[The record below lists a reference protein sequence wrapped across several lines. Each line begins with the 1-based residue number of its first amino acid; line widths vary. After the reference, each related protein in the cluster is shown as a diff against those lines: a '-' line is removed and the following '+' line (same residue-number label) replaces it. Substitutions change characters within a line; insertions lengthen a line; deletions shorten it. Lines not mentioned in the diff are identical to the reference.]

1 MGTKELEKKSSGGGL
16 VAAWKQNPLV
26 STGLVLILMIVVQT
40 AIMIYNFGEGS
51 VGELMLSLLTNW
63 LNILRN
69 NAPVGII
76 ALGMTFVIIS
86 GGIDLSVGSTL
97 VAVGAMVMMVV
108 DGSATGLL
116 AGMGITGV
124 PAYIIAIAVGLV
136 FGALLGW
143 LNGVL
148 IAHGKLPP
156 FIATLGTMQI
166 FRSVT
171 QHLTQHANPSVPK
184 GFLQIANLKI
194 GSFYIMPILY
204 WLAIAA
210 VLYVVSKRTTF
221 GRHVFAVGSNIRT
234 ARLSGINV
242 NKVKRRIYMLTGML
256 VAIAAIIQVSR
267 IGSMDYASAG
277 SGYEMDAIAAVIV
290 GGTSMSGG
298 KGSIV
303 GTVLGMLIIGVMNN
317 FFVSHYVFR
326 WRTAMNEHYMAHWQ
340 HLRHIEGAAQRVQ
353 EDTMRFASTL
363 ENMGVS
369 FINAIM
375 TLIAFLPV
383 LVTLSEHVPDL
394 PIVGHLPYGLVI
406 AAIVWS
412 LMGTGLLAVVGIKLP
427 GLEFK
432 NQRVE
437 AAYRKEL
444 VYGEDDETRAT
455 PPTVRELFRAVRRN
469 YFRLYF
475 HYMYFNIARILYL
488 QVDNVFGLFL
498 LFPSIVAGTITL
510 GLMTQITN
518 VFGQVRGAFQYL
530 INSWTTLVELMSIYK
545 RLRSFEH
552 ELDGDKIQEV
562 THTLS

>member
-242 NKVKRRIYMLTGML
+242 NKVKRRIDMLTGML

-317 FFVSHYVFR
+317 LLTLFGVPPF
-326 WRTAMNEHYMAHWQ
+326 
-340 HLRHIEGAAQRVQ
+340 LREACK
-353 EDTMRFASTL
+353 
-363 ENMGVS
+363 GV
-369 FINAIM
+369 
-375 TLIAFLPV
+375 
-383 LVTLSEHVPDL
+383 
-394 PIVGHLPYGLVI
+394 IV
-406 AAIVWS
+406 
-412 LMGTGLLAVVGIKLP
+412 
-427 GLEFK
+427 
-432 NQRVE
+432 
-437 AAYRKEL
+437 
-444 VYGEDDETRAT
+444 
-455 PPTVRELFRAVRRN
+455 
-469 YFRLYF
+469 
-475 HYMYFNIARILYL
+475 
-488 QVDNVFGLFL
+488 
-498 LFPSIVAGTITL
+498 IVAVL
-510 GLMTQITN
+510 LQKKE
-518 VFGQVRGAFQYL
+518 A
-530 INSWTTLVELMSIYK
+530 
-545 RLRSFEH
+545 
-552 ELDGDKIQEV
+552 DA
-562 THTLS
+562 

>member
-51 VGELMLSLLTNW
+51 VGELLLSLLTNW

-210 VLYVVSKRTTF
+210 VLYVVSKRTTL

-317 FFVSHYVFR
+317 LLTLFGVPPF
-326 WRTAMNEHYMAHWQ
+326 
-340 HLRHIEGAAQRVQ
+340 LREACK
-353 EDTMRFASTL
+353 
-363 ENMGVS
+363 GV
-369 FINAIM
+369 
-375 TLIAFLPV
+375 
-383 LVTLSEHVPDL
+383 
-394 PIVGHLPYGLVI
+394 IV
-406 AAIVWS
+406 
-412 LMGTGLLAVVGIKLP
+412 
-427 GLEFK
+427 
-432 NQRVE
+432 
-437 AAYRKEL
+437 
-444 VYGEDDETRAT
+444 
-455 PPTVRELFRAVRRN
+455 
-469 YFRLYF
+469 
-475 HYMYFNIARILYL
+475 
-488 QVDNVFGLFL
+488 
-498 LFPSIVAGTITL
+498 IVAVL
-510 GLMTQITN
+510 LQKKE
-518 VFGQVRGAFQYL
+518 A
-530 INSWTTLVELMSIYK
+530 
-545 RLRSFEH
+545 
-552 ELDGDKIQEV
+552 DA
-562 THTLS
+562 

>member
-51 VGELMLSLLTNW
+51 VGELLLSLLTNW

-277 SGYEMDAIAAVIV
+277 SGYEMDAITAVIV

-317 FFVSHYVFR
+317 LLTLFGVPPF
-326 WRTAMNEHYMAHWQ
+326 
-340 HLRHIEGAAQRVQ
+340 LREACK
-353 EDTMRFASTL
+353 
-363 ENMGVS
+363 GV
-369 FINAIM
+369 
-375 TLIAFLPV
+375 
-383 LVTLSEHVPDL
+383 
-394 PIVGHLPYGLVI
+394 IV
-406 AAIVWS
+406 
-412 LMGTGLLAVVGIKLP
+412 
-427 GLEFK
+427 
-432 NQRVE
+432 
-437 AAYRKEL
+437 
-444 VYGEDDETRAT
+444 
-455 PPTVRELFRAVRRN
+455 
-469 YFRLYF
+469 
-475 HYMYFNIARILYL
+475 
-488 QVDNVFGLFL
+488 
-498 LFPSIVAGTITL
+498 IVAVL
-510 GLMTQITN
+510 LQKKE
-518 VFGQVRGAFQYL
+518 A
-530 INSWTTLVELMSIYK
+530 
-545 RLRSFEH
+545 
-552 ELDGDKIQEV
+552 DA
-562 THTLS
+562 

>member
-97 VAVGAMVMMVV
+97 VAVGAMVMIVV

-317 FFVSHYVFR
+317 LLTLFGVPPF
-326 WRTAMNEHYMAHWQ
+326 
-340 HLRHIEGAAQRVQ
+340 LREACK
-353 EDTMRFASTL
+353 
-363 ENMGVS
+363 GV
-369 FINAIM
+369 
-375 TLIAFLPV
+375 
-383 LVTLSEHVPDL
+383 
-394 PIVGHLPYGLVI
+394 IV
-406 AAIVWS
+406 
-412 LMGTGLLAVVGIKLP
+412 
-427 GLEFK
+427 
-432 NQRVE
+432 
-437 AAYRKEL
+437 
-444 VYGEDDETRAT
+444 
-455 PPTVRELFRAVRRN
+455 
-469 YFRLYF
+469 
-475 HYMYFNIARILYL
+475 
-488 QVDNVFGLFL
+488 
-498 LFPSIVAGTITL
+498 IVAVL
-510 GLMTQITN
+510 LQKKE
-518 VFGQVRGAFQYL
+518 A
-530 INSWTTLVELMSIYK
+530 
-545 RLRSFEH
+545 
-552 ELDGDKIQEV
+552 DA
-562 THTLS
+562 

>member
-51 VGELMLSLLTNW
+51 VGELLLSLLTNW

-317 FFVSHYVFR
+317 LLTLFGAPPF
-326 WRTAMNEHYMAHWQ
+326 
-340 HLRHIEGAAQRVQ
+340 LREACK
-353 EDTMRFASTL
+353 
-363 ENMGVS
+363 GV
-369 FINAIM
+369 
-375 TLIAFLPV
+375 
-383 LVTLSEHVPDL
+383 
-394 PIVGHLPYGLVI
+394 IV
-406 AAIVWS
+406 
-412 LMGTGLLAVVGIKLP
+412 
-427 GLEFK
+427 
-432 NQRVE
+432 
-437 AAYRKEL
+437 
-444 VYGEDDETRAT
+444 
-455 PPTVRELFRAVRRN
+455 
-469 YFRLYF
+469 
-475 HYMYFNIARILYL
+475 
-488 QVDNVFGLFL
+488 
-498 LFPSIVAGTITL
+498 IVAVL
-510 GLMTQITN
+510 LQKKE
-518 VFGQVRGAFQYL
+518 A
-530 INSWTTLVELMSIYK
+530 
-545 RLRSFEH
+545 
-552 ELDGDKIQEV
+552 DA
-562 THTLS
+562 

>member
-51 VGELMLSLLTNW
+51 VGELLLSLLTNW

-267 IGSMDYASAG
+267 IGSMDYASPG

-317 FFVSHYVFR
+317 LLTLFGVPPF
-326 WRTAMNEHYMAHWQ
+326 
-340 HLRHIEGAAQRVQ
+340 LREACK
-353 EDTMRFASTL
+353 
-363 ENMGVS
+363 GV
-369 FINAIM
+369 
-375 TLIAFLPV
+375 
-383 LVTLSEHVPDL
+383 
-394 PIVGHLPYGLVI
+394 IV
-406 AAIVWS
+406 
-412 LMGTGLLAVVGIKLP
+412 
-427 GLEFK
+427 
-432 NQRVE
+432 
-437 AAYRKEL
+437 
-444 VYGEDDETRAT
+444 
-455 PPTVRELFRAVRRN
+455 
-469 YFRLYF
+469 
-475 HYMYFNIARILYL
+475 
-488 QVDNVFGLFL
+488 
-498 LFPSIVAGTITL
+498 IVAVL
-510 GLMTQITN
+510 LQKKE
-518 VFGQVRGAFQYL
+518 A
-530 INSWTTLVELMSIYK
+530 
-545 RLRSFEH
+545 
-552 ELDGDKIQEV
+552 DA
-562 THTLS
+562 

>member
-1 MGTKELEKKSSGGGL
+1 MGTKELERKSSGGGL

-51 VGELMLSLLTNW
+51 VGELLLSLLTNW

-317 FFVSHYVFR
+317 LLTLFGVPPF
-326 WRTAMNEHYMAHWQ
+326 
-340 HLRHIEGAAQRVQ
+340 LREACK
-353 EDTMRFASTL
+353 
-363 ENMGVS
+363 GV
-369 FINAIM
+369 
-375 TLIAFLPV
+375 
-383 LVTLSEHVPDL
+383 
-394 PIVGHLPYGLVI
+394 IV
-406 AAIVWS
+406 
-412 LMGTGLLAVVGIKLP
+412 
-427 GLEFK
+427 
-432 NQRVE
+432 
-437 AAYRKEL
+437 
-444 VYGEDDETRAT
+444 
-455 PPTVRELFRAVRRN
+455 
-469 YFRLYF
+469 
-475 HYMYFNIARILYL
+475 
-488 QVDNVFGLFL
+488 
-498 LFPSIVAGTITL
+498 IVAVL
-510 GLMTQITN
+510 LQKKE
-518 VFGQVRGAFQYL
+518 A
-530 INSWTTLVELMSIYK
+530 
-545 RLRSFEH
+545 
-552 ELDGDKIQEV
+552 DA
-562 THTLS
+562 

>member
-51 VGELMLSLLTNW
+51 VGELLLSLLTNW

-267 IGSMDYASAG
+267 IGSMDYASVG

-317 FFVSHYVFR
+317 LLTLFGVPPF
-326 WRTAMNEHYMAHWQ
+326 
-340 HLRHIEGAAQRVQ
+340 LREACK
-353 EDTMRFASTL
+353 
-363 ENMGVS
+363 GV
-369 FINAIM
+369 
-375 TLIAFLPV
+375 
-383 LVTLSEHVPDL
+383 
-394 PIVGHLPYGLVI
+394 IV
-406 AAIVWS
+406 
-412 LMGTGLLAVVGIKLP
+412 
-427 GLEFK
+427 
-432 NQRVE
+432 
-437 AAYRKEL
+437 
-444 VYGEDDETRAT
+444 
-455 PPTVRELFRAVRRN
+455 
-469 YFRLYF
+469 
-475 HYMYFNIARILYL
+475 
-488 QVDNVFGLFL
+488 
-498 LFPSIVAGTITL
+498 IVAVL
-510 GLMTQITN
+510 LQKKE
-518 VFGQVRGAFQYL
+518 A
-530 INSWTTLVELMSIYK
+530 
-545 RLRSFEH
+545 
-552 ELDGDKIQEV
+552 DA
-562 THTLS
+562 

>member
-51 VGELMLSLLTNW
+51 VGELLLSLLTNW

-116 AGMGITGV
+116 AGMG
-124 PAYIIAIAVGLV
+124 IAIAVGLV

-317 FFVSHYVFR
+317 LLTLFGVPPF
-326 WRTAMNEHYMAHWQ
+326 
-340 HLRHIEGAAQRVQ
+340 LREACK
-353 EDTMRFASTL
+353 
-363 ENMGVS
+363 GV
-369 FINAIM
+369 
-375 TLIAFLPV
+375 
-383 LVTLSEHVPDL
+383 
-394 PIVGHLPYGLVI
+394 IV
-406 AAIVWS
+406 
-412 LMGTGLLAVVGIKLP
+412 
-427 GLEFK
+427 
-432 NQRVE
+432 
-437 AAYRKEL
+437 
-444 VYGEDDETRAT
+444 
-455 PPTVRELFRAVRRN
+455 
-469 YFRLYF
+469 
-475 HYMYFNIARILYL
+475 
-488 QVDNVFGLFL
+488 
-498 LFPSIVAGTITL
+498 IVAVL
-510 GLMTQITN
+510 LQKKE
-518 VFGQVRGAFQYL
+518 A
-530 INSWTTLVELMSIYK
+530 
-545 RLRSFEH
+545 
-552 ELDGDKIQEV
+552 DA
-562 THTLS
+562 

>member
-221 GRHVFAVGSNIRT
+221 GRHVFAVGSNIST

-317 FFVSHYVFR
+317 LLTLFGVPPF
-326 WRTAMNEHYMAHWQ
+326 
-340 HLRHIEGAAQRVQ
+340 LREACK
-353 EDTMRFASTL
+353 
-363 ENMGVS
+363 GV
-369 FINAIM
+369 
-375 TLIAFLPV
+375 
-383 LVTLSEHVPDL
+383 
-394 PIVGHLPYGLVI
+394 IV
-406 AAIVWS
+406 
-412 LMGTGLLAVVGIKLP
+412 
-427 GLEFK
+427 
-432 NQRVE
+432 
-437 AAYRKEL
+437 
-444 VYGEDDETRAT
+444 
-455 PPTVRELFRAVRRN
+455 
-469 YFRLYF
+469 
-475 HYMYFNIARILYL
+475 
-488 QVDNVFGLFL
+488 
-498 LFPSIVAGTITL
+498 IVAVL
-510 GLMTQITN
+510 LQKKE
-518 VFGQVRGAFQYL
+518 A
-530 INSWTTLVELMSIYK
+530 
-545 RLRSFEH
+545 
-552 ELDGDKIQEV
+552 DA
-562 THTLS
+562 

>member
-63 LNILRN
+63 FNILRN

-317 FFVSHYVFR
+317 LLTLFGVPPF
-326 WRTAMNEHYMAHWQ
+326 
-340 HLRHIEGAAQRVQ
+340 LREACK
-353 EDTMRFASTL
+353 
-363 ENMGVS
+363 GV
-369 FINAIM
+369 
-375 TLIAFLPV
+375 
-383 LVTLSEHVPDL
+383 
-394 PIVGHLPYGLVI
+394 IV
-406 AAIVWS
+406 
-412 LMGTGLLAVVGIKLP
+412 
-427 GLEFK
+427 
-432 NQRVE
+432 
-437 AAYRKEL
+437 
-444 VYGEDDETRAT
+444 
-455 PPTVRELFRAVRRN
+455 
-469 YFRLYF
+469 
-475 HYMYFNIARILYL
+475 
-488 QVDNVFGLFL
+488 
-498 LFPSIVAGTITL
+498 IVAVL
-510 GLMTQITN
+510 LQKKE
-518 VFGQVRGAFQYL
+518 A
-530 INSWTTLVELMSIYK
+530 
-545 RLRSFEH
+545 
-552 ELDGDKIQEV
+552 DA
-562 THTLS
+562 

>member
-51 VGELMLSLLTNW
+51 VGELLLSLLT
-63 LNILRN
+63 NILRN

-317 FFVSHYVFR
+317 LLTLFGVPPF
-326 WRTAMNEHYMAHWQ
+326 
-340 HLRHIEGAAQRVQ
+340 LREACK
-353 EDTMRFASTL
+353 
-363 ENMGVS
+363 GV
-369 FINAIM
+369 
-375 TLIAFLPV
+375 
-383 LVTLSEHVPDL
+383 
-394 PIVGHLPYGLVI
+394 IV
-406 AAIVWS
+406 
-412 LMGTGLLAVVGIKLP
+412 
-427 GLEFK
+427 
-432 NQRVE
+432 
-437 AAYRKEL
+437 
-444 VYGEDDETRAT
+444 
-455 PPTVRELFRAVRRN
+455 
-469 YFRLYF
+469 
-475 HYMYFNIARILYL
+475 
-488 QVDNVFGLFL
+488 
-498 LFPSIVAGTITL
+498 IVAVL
-510 GLMTQITN
+510 LQKKE
-518 VFGQVRGAFQYL
+518 A
-530 INSWTTLVELMSIYK
+530 
-545 RLRSFEH
+545 
-552 ELDGDKIQEV
+552 DA
-562 THTLS
+562 

>member
-1 MGTKELEKKSSGGGL
+1 
-16 VAAWKQNPLV
+16 
-26 STGLVLILMIVVQT
+26 MIVVQT

-51 VGELMLSLLTNW
+51 VGELLLSLLTNW

-108 DGSATGLL
+108 DGRATGLL
-116 AGMGITGV
+116 SGMGITGV

-317 FFVSHYVFR
+317 LLTLFGVPPF
-326 WRTAMNEHYMAHWQ
+326 
-340 HLRHIEGAAQRVQ
+340 LREACK
-353 EDTMRFASTL
+353 
-363 ENMGVS
+363 GV
-369 FINAIM
+369 
-375 TLIAFLPV
+375 
-383 LVTLSEHVPDL
+383 
-394 PIVGHLPYGLVI
+394 IV
-406 AAIVWS
+406 
-412 LMGTGLLAVVGIKLP
+412 
-427 GLEFK
+427 
-432 NQRVE
+432 
-437 AAYRKEL
+437 
-444 VYGEDDETRAT
+444 
-455 PPTVRELFRAVRRN
+455 
-469 YFRLYF
+469 
-475 HYMYFNIARILYL
+475 
-488 QVDNVFGLFL
+488 
-498 LFPSIVAGTITL
+498 IVAVL
-510 GLMTQITN
+510 LQKKE
-518 VFGQVRGAFQYL
+518 A
-530 INSWTTLVELMSIYK
+530 
-545 RLRSFEH
+545 
-552 ELDGDKIQEV
+552 DA
-562 THTLS
+562 

>member
-51 VGELMLSLLTNW
+51 VGELLLSLLTNW

-116 AGMGITGV
+116 AGLGITGV

-317 FFVSHYVFR
+317 LLTLFGVPPF
-326 WRTAMNEHYMAHWQ
+326 
-340 HLRHIEGAAQRVQ
+340 LREACK
-353 EDTMRFASTL
+353 
-363 ENMGVS
+363 GV
-369 FINAIM
+369 
-375 TLIAFLPV
+375 
-383 LVTLSEHVPDL
+383 
-394 PIVGHLPYGLVI
+394 IV
-406 AAIVWS
+406 
-412 LMGTGLLAVVGIKLP
+412 
-427 GLEFK
+427 
-432 NQRVE
+432 
-437 AAYRKEL
+437 
-444 VYGEDDETRAT
+444 
-455 PPTVRELFRAVRRN
+455 
-469 YFRLYF
+469 
-475 HYMYFNIARILYL
+475 
-488 QVDNVFGLFL
+488 
-498 LFPSIVAGTITL
+498 IVAVL
-510 GLMTQITN
+510 LQKKE
-518 VFGQVRGAFQYL
+518 A
-530 INSWTTLVELMSIYK
+530 
-545 RLRSFEH
+545 
-552 ELDGDKIQEV
+552 DA
-562 THTLS
+562 

>member
-51 VGELMLSLLTNW
+51 VGELLLSLLTNW

-116 AGMGITGV
+116 SGMGITGV

-171 QHLTQHANPSVPK
+171 QHLTQHATPSVPK

-317 FFVSHYVFR
+317 LLTLFGVPPF
-326 WRTAMNEHYMAHWQ
+326 
-340 HLRHIEGAAQRVQ
+340 LREACK
-353 EDTMRFASTL
+353 
-363 ENMGVS
+363 GV
-369 FINAIM
+369 
-375 TLIAFLPV
+375 
-383 LVTLSEHVPDL
+383 
-394 PIVGHLPYGLVI
+394 IV
-406 AAIVWS
+406 
-412 LMGTGLLAVVGIKLP
+412 
-427 GLEFK
+427 
-432 NQRVE
+432 
-437 AAYRKEL
+437 
-444 VYGEDDETRAT
+444 
-455 PPTVRELFRAVRRN
+455 
-469 YFRLYF
+469 
-475 HYMYFNIARILYL
+475 
-488 QVDNVFGLFL
+488 
-498 LFPSIVAGTITL
+498 IVAVL
-510 GLMTQITN
+510 LQKKE
-518 VFGQVRGAFQYL
+518 A
-530 INSWTTLVELMSIYK
+530 
-545 RLRSFEH
+545 
-552 ELDGDKIQEV
+552 DA
-562 THTLS
+562 

>member
-51 VGELMLSLLTNW
+51 VGELLLSLLTNW

-267 IGSMDYASAG
+267 IGSMDYASA
-277 SGYEMDAIAAVIV
+277 AVIV

-317 FFVSHYVFR
+317 LLTLFGVPPF
-326 WRTAMNEHYMAHWQ
+326 
-340 HLRHIEGAAQRVQ
+340 LREACK
-353 EDTMRFASTL
+353 
-363 ENMGVS
+363 GV
-369 FINAIM
+369 
-375 TLIAFLPV
+375 
-383 LVTLSEHVPDL
+383 
-394 PIVGHLPYGLVI
+394 IV
-406 AAIVWS
+406 
-412 LMGTGLLAVVGIKLP
+412 
-427 GLEFK
+427 
-432 NQRVE
+432 
-437 AAYRKEL
+437 
-444 VYGEDDETRAT
+444 
-455 PPTVRELFRAVRRN
+455 
-469 YFRLYF
+469 
-475 HYMYFNIARILYL
+475 
-488 QVDNVFGLFL
+488 
-498 LFPSIVAGTITL
+498 IVAVL
-510 GLMTQITN
+510 LQKKE
-518 VFGQVRGAFQYL
+518 A
-530 INSWTTLVELMSIYK
+530 
-545 RLRSFEH
+545 
-552 ELDGDKIQEV
+552 DA
-562 THTLS
+562 

>member
-194 GSFYIMPILY
+194 GSFYIMPILC

-317 FFVSHYVFR
+317 LLTLFGVPPF
-326 WRTAMNEHYMAHWQ
+326 
-340 HLRHIEGAAQRVQ
+340 LREACK
-353 EDTMRFASTL
+353 
-363 ENMGVS
+363 GV
-369 FINAIM
+369 
-375 TLIAFLPV
+375 
-383 LVTLSEHVPDL
+383 
-394 PIVGHLPYGLVI
+394 IV
-406 AAIVWS
+406 
-412 LMGTGLLAVVGIKLP
+412 
-427 GLEFK
+427 
-432 NQRVE
+432 
-437 AAYRKEL
+437 
-444 VYGEDDETRAT
+444 
-455 PPTVRELFRAVRRN
+455 
-469 YFRLYF
+469 
-475 HYMYFNIARILYL
+475 
-488 QVDNVFGLFL
+488 
-498 LFPSIVAGTITL
+498 IVAVL
-510 GLMTQITN
+510 LQKKE
-518 VFGQVRGAFQYL
+518 A
-530 INSWTTLVELMSIYK
+530 
-545 RLRSFEH
+545 
-552 ELDGDKIQEV
+552 DA
-562 THTLS
+562 

>member
-51 VGELMLSLLTNW
+51 VGELLLSLLTNW

-317 FFVSHYVFR
+317 LLTLFGVPPSCGR
-326 WRTAMNEHYMAHWQ
+326 PAR
-340 HLRHIEGAAQRVQ
+340 
-353 EDTMRFASTL
+353 AS
-363 ENMGVS
+363 S
-369 FINAIM
+369 
-375 TLIAFLPV
+375 
-383 LVTLSEHVPDL
+383 
-394 PIVGHLPYGLVI
+394 
-406 AAIVWS
+406 
-412 LMGTGLLAVVGIKLP
+412 
-427 GLEFK
+427 
-432 NQRVE
+432 
-437 AAYRKEL
+437 
-444 VYGEDDETRAT
+444 
-455 PPTVRELFRAVRRN
+455 
-469 YFRLYF
+469 
-475 HYMYFNIARILYL
+475 
-488 QVDNVFGLFL
+488 
-498 LFPSIVAGTITL
+498 
-510 GLMTQITN
+510 
-518 VFGQVRGAFQYL
+518 
-530 INSWTTLVELMSIYK
+530 
-545 RLRSFEH
+545 
-552 ELDGDKIQEV
+552 
-562 THTLS
+562 

>member
-40 AIMIYNFGEGS
+40 AIMIYNFGDGS
-51 VGELMLSLLTNW
+51 VGELLLSLLTNW

-116 AGMGITGV
+116 SGMGITGV

-317 FFVSHYVFR
+317 LLTLFGVPPF
-326 WRTAMNEHYMAHWQ
+326 
-340 HLRHIEGAAQRVQ
+340 LREACK
-353 EDTMRFASTL
+353 
-363 ENMGVS
+363 GV
-369 FINAIM
+369 
-375 TLIAFLPV
+375 
-383 LVTLSEHVPDL
+383 
-394 PIVGHLPYGLVI
+394 
-406 AAIVWS
+406 
-412 LMGTGLLAVVGIKLP
+412 
-427 GLEFK
+427 
-432 NQRVE
+432 
-437 AAYRKEL
+437 
-444 VYGEDDETRAT
+444 
-455 PPTVRELFRAVRRN
+455 
-469 YFRLYF
+469 
-475 HYMYFNIARILYL
+475 
-488 QVDNVFGLFL
+488 
-498 LFPSIVAGTITL
+498 IVAVL
-510 GLMTQITN
+510 LQKKE
-518 VFGQVRGAFQYL
+518 A
-530 INSWTTLVELMSIYK
+530 
-545 RLRSFEH
+545 
-552 ELDGDKIQEV
+552 DA
-562 THTLS
+562 

>member
-290 GGTSMSGG
+290 GGTSMSGV

-317 FFVSHYVFR
+317 LLTLFGVPPF
-326 WRTAMNEHYMAHWQ
+326 
-340 HLRHIEGAAQRVQ
+340 LREACK
-353 EDTMRFASTL
+353 
-363 ENMGVS
+363 GV
-369 FINAIM
+369 
-375 TLIAFLPV
+375 
-383 LVTLSEHVPDL
+383 
-394 PIVGHLPYGLVI
+394 IV
-406 AAIVWS
+406 
-412 LMGTGLLAVVGIKLP
+412 
-427 GLEFK
+427 
-432 NQRVE
+432 
-437 AAYRKEL
+437 
-444 VYGEDDETRAT
+444 
-455 PPTVRELFRAVRRN
+455 
-469 YFRLYF
+469 
-475 HYMYFNIARILYL
+475 
-488 QVDNVFGLFL
+488 
-498 LFPSIVAGTITL
+498 IVAVL
-510 GLMTQITN
+510 LQKKE
-518 VFGQVRGAFQYL
+518 A
-530 INSWTTLVELMSIYK
+530 
-545 RLRSFEH
+545 
-552 ELDGDKIQEV
+552 DA
-562 THTLS
+562 

>member
-51 VGELMLSLLTNW
+51 VGELLLSLLTNW

-116 AGMGITGV
+116 SGMGITGV

-221 GRHVFAVGSNIRT
+221 GRHVFALGSNIRT

-317 FFVSHYVFR
+317 LLTLFGVPPF
-326 WRTAMNEHYMAHWQ
+326 
-340 HLRHIEGAAQRVQ
+340 LREACK
-353 EDTMRFASTL
+353 
-363 ENMGVS
+363 GV
-369 FINAIM
+369 
-375 TLIAFLPV
+375 
-383 LVTLSEHVPDL
+383 
-394 PIVGHLPYGLVI
+394 IV
-406 AAIVWS
+406 
-412 LMGTGLLAVVGIKLP
+412 
-427 GLEFK
+427 
-432 NQRVE
+432 
-437 AAYRKEL
+437 
-444 VYGEDDETRAT
+444 
-455 PPTVRELFRAVRRN
+455 
-469 YFRLYF
+469 
-475 HYMYFNIARILYL
+475 
-488 QVDNVFGLFL
+488 
-498 LFPSIVAGTITL
+498 IVAVL
-510 GLMTQITN
+510 LQKKE
-518 VFGQVRGAFQYL
+518 A
-530 INSWTTLVELMSIYK
+530 
-545 RLRSFEH
+545 
-552 ELDGDKIQEV
+552 DA
-562 THTLS
+562 

>member
-40 AIMIYNFGEGS
+40 AIMIYNVGEGS
-51 VGELMLSLLTNW
+51 VGELLLSLLTNW

-116 AGMGITGV
+116 SGMGITGV

-317 FFVSHYVFR
+317 LLTLFGVPPF
-326 WRTAMNEHYMAHWQ
+326 
-340 HLRHIEGAAQRVQ
+340 LREACK
-353 EDTMRFASTL
+353 
-363 ENMGVS
+363 GV
-369 FINAIM
+369 
-375 TLIAFLPV
+375 
-383 LVTLSEHVPDL
+383 
-394 PIVGHLPYGLVI
+394 IV
-406 AAIVWS
+406 
-412 LMGTGLLAVVGIKLP
+412 
-427 GLEFK
+427 
-432 NQRVE
+432 
-437 AAYRKEL
+437 
-444 VYGEDDETRAT
+444 
-455 PPTVRELFRAVRRN
+455 
-469 YFRLYF
+469 
-475 HYMYFNIARILYL
+475 
-488 QVDNVFGLFL
+488 
-498 LFPSIVAGTITL
+498 IVAVL
-510 GLMTQITN
+510 LQKKE
-518 VFGQVRGAFQYL
+518 A
-530 INSWTTLVELMSIYK
+530 
-545 RLRSFEH
+545 
-552 ELDGDKIQEV
+552 DA
-562 THTLS
+562 

>member
-156 FIATLGTMQI
+156 FIATLGPMQI

-317 FFVSHYVFR
+317 LLTLFGVPPF
-326 WRTAMNEHYMAHWQ
+326 
-340 HLRHIEGAAQRVQ
+340 LREACK
-353 EDTMRFASTL
+353 
-363 ENMGVS
+363 GV
-369 FINAIM
+369 
-375 TLIAFLPV
+375 
-383 LVTLSEHVPDL
+383 
-394 PIVGHLPYGLVI
+394 IV
-406 AAIVWS
+406 
-412 LMGTGLLAVVGIKLP
+412 
-427 GLEFK
+427 
-432 NQRVE
+432 
-437 AAYRKEL
+437 
-444 VYGEDDETRAT
+444 
-455 PPTVRELFRAVRRN
+455 
-469 YFRLYF
+469 
-475 HYMYFNIARILYL
+475 
-488 QVDNVFGLFL
+488 
-498 LFPSIVAGTITL
+498 IVAVL
-510 GLMTQITN
+510 LQKKE
-518 VFGQVRGAFQYL
+518 A
-530 INSWTTLVELMSIYK
+530 
-545 RLRSFEH
+545 
-552 ELDGDKIQEV
+552 DA
-562 THTLS
+562 

>member
-51 VGELMLSLLTNW
+51 VGELLLSLLTNW

-124 PAYIIAIAVGLV
+124 HAYIIAIAVGLV

-317 FFVSHYVFR
+317 LLTLFGVPPF
-326 WRTAMNEHYMAHWQ
+326 
-340 HLRHIEGAAQRVQ
+340 LREACK
-353 EDTMRFASTL
+353 
-363 ENMGVS
+363 GV
-369 FINAIM
+369 
-375 TLIAFLPV
+375 
-383 LVTLSEHVPDL
+383 
-394 PIVGHLPYGLVI
+394 IV
-406 AAIVWS
+406 
-412 LMGTGLLAVVGIKLP
+412 
-427 GLEFK
+427 
-432 NQRVE
+432 
-437 AAYRKEL
+437 
-444 VYGEDDETRAT
+444 
-455 PPTVRELFRAVRRN
+455 
-469 YFRLYF
+469 
-475 HYMYFNIARILYL
+475 
-488 QVDNVFGLFL
+488 
-498 LFPSIVAGTITL
+498 IVAVL
-510 GLMTQITN
+510 LQKKE
-518 VFGQVRGAFQYL
+518 A
-530 INSWTTLVELMSIYK
+530 
-545 RLRSFEH
+545 
-552 ELDGDKIQEV
+552 DA
-562 THTLS
+562 

>member
-51 VGELMLSLLTNW
+51 VGELLLSLLTNW
-63 LNILRN
+63 LNILRI

-116 AGMGITGV
+116 SGMGITGV

-317 FFVSHYVFR
+317 LLTLFGVPPF
-326 WRTAMNEHYMAHWQ
+326 
-340 HLRHIEGAAQRVQ
+340 LREACK
-353 EDTMRFASTL
+353 
-363 ENMGVS
+363 GV
-369 FINAIM
+369 
-375 TLIAFLPV
+375 
-383 LVTLSEHVPDL
+383 
-394 PIVGHLPYGLVI
+394 IV
-406 AAIVWS
+406 
-412 LMGTGLLAVVGIKLP
+412 
-427 GLEFK
+427 
-432 NQRVE
+432 
-437 AAYRKEL
+437 
-444 VYGEDDETRAT
+444 
-455 PPTVRELFRAVRRN
+455 
-469 YFRLYF
+469 
-475 HYMYFNIARILYL
+475 
-488 QVDNVFGLFL
+488 
-498 LFPSIVAGTITL
+498 IVAVL
-510 GLMTQITN
+510 LQKKE
-518 VFGQVRGAFQYL
+518 A
-530 INSWTTLVELMSIYK
+530 
-545 RLRSFEH
+545 
-552 ELDGDKIQEV
+552 DA
-562 THTLS
+562 

>member
-317 FFVSHYVFR
+317 LLTLFGVPPF
-326 WRTAMNEHYMAHWQ
+326 
-340 HLRHIEGAAQRVQ
+340 LREACK
-353 EDTMRFASTL
+353 
-363 ENMGVS
+363 GV
-369 FINAIM
+369 
-375 TLIAFLPV
+375 
-383 LVTLSEHVPDL
+383 
-394 PIVGHLPYGLVI
+394 IV
-406 AAIVWS
+406 
-412 LMGTGLLAVVGIKLP
+412 
-427 GLEFK
+427 
-432 NQRVE
+432 
-437 AAYRKEL
+437 
-444 VYGEDDETRAT
+444 
-455 PPTVRELFRAVRRN
+455 
-469 YFRLYF
+469 
-475 HYMYFNIARILYL
+475 
-488 QVDNVFGLFL
+488 
-498 LFPSIVAGTITL
+498 IVAVL
-510 GLMTQITN
+510 LQKKE
-518 VFGQVRGAFQYL
+518 A
-530 INSWTTLVELMSIYK
+530 
-545 RLRSFEH
+545 
-552 ELDGDKIQEV
+552 DA
-562 THTLS
+562 

>member
-51 VGELMLSLLTNW
+51 VGELLLSLLTNW

-116 AGMGITGV
+116 SGMGITGV

-256 VAIAAIIQVSR
+256 VAIAAILQVSR

-317 FFVSHYVFR
+317 LLTLFGVPPF
-326 WRTAMNEHYMAHWQ
+326 
-340 HLRHIEGAAQRVQ
+340 LREACK
-353 EDTMRFASTL
+353 
-363 ENMGVS
+363 GV
-369 FINAIM
+369 
-375 TLIAFLPV
+375 
-383 LVTLSEHVPDL
+383 
-394 PIVGHLPYGLVI
+394 IV
-406 AAIVWS
+406 
-412 LMGTGLLAVVGIKLP
+412 
-427 GLEFK
+427 
-432 NQRVE
+432 
-437 AAYRKEL
+437 
-444 VYGEDDETRAT
+444 
-455 PPTVRELFRAVRRN
+455 
-469 YFRLYF
+469 
-475 HYMYFNIARILYL
+475 
-488 QVDNVFGLFL
+488 
-498 LFPSIVAGTITL
+498 IVAVL
-510 GLMTQITN
+510 LQKKE
-518 VFGQVRGAFQYL
+518 A
-530 INSWTTLVELMSIYK
+530 
-545 RLRSFEH
+545 
-552 ELDGDKIQEV
+552 DA
-562 THTLS
+562 

>member
-242 NKVKRRIYMLTGML
+242 NKVKRCIYMLTGML

-317 FFVSHYVFR
+317 LLTLFGVPPF
-326 WRTAMNEHYMAHWQ
+326 
-340 HLRHIEGAAQRVQ
+340 LREACK
-353 EDTMRFASTL
+353 
-363 ENMGVS
+363 GV
-369 FINAIM
+369 
-375 TLIAFLPV
+375 
-383 LVTLSEHVPDL
+383 
-394 PIVGHLPYGLVI
+394 IV
-406 AAIVWS
+406 
-412 LMGTGLLAVVGIKLP
+412 
-427 GLEFK
+427 
-432 NQRVE
+432 
-437 AAYRKEL
+437 
-444 VYGEDDETRAT
+444 
-455 PPTVRELFRAVRRN
+455 
-469 YFRLYF
+469 
-475 HYMYFNIARILYL
+475 
-488 QVDNVFGLFL
+488 
-498 LFPSIVAGTITL
+498 IVAVL
-510 GLMTQITN
+510 LQKKE
-518 VFGQVRGAFQYL
+518 A
-530 INSWTTLVELMSIYK
+530 
-545 RLRSFEH
+545 
-552 ELDGDKIQEV
+552 DA
-562 THTLS
+562 

>member
-221 GRHVFAVGSNIRT
+221 GRHVYAVGSNIRT

-317 FFVSHYVFR
+317 LLTLFGVPPF
-326 WRTAMNEHYMAHWQ
+326 
-340 HLRHIEGAAQRVQ
+340 LREACK
-353 EDTMRFASTL
+353 
-363 ENMGVS
+363 GV
-369 FINAIM
+369 
-375 TLIAFLPV
+375 
-383 LVTLSEHVPDL
+383 
-394 PIVGHLPYGLVI
+394 IV
-406 AAIVWS
+406 
-412 LMGTGLLAVVGIKLP
+412 
-427 GLEFK
+427 
-432 NQRVE
+432 
-437 AAYRKEL
+437 
-444 VYGEDDETRAT
+444 
-455 PPTVRELFRAVRRN
+455 
-469 YFRLYF
+469 
-475 HYMYFNIARILYL
+475 
-488 QVDNVFGLFL
+488 
-498 LFPSIVAGTITL
+498 IVAVL
-510 GLMTQITN
+510 LQKKE
-518 VFGQVRGAFQYL
+518 A
-530 INSWTTLVELMSIYK
+530 
-545 RLRSFEH
+545 
-552 ELDGDKIQEV
+552 DA
-562 THTLS
+562 

>member
-303 GTVLGMLIIGVMNN
+303 GTVLGMLIIVVMNN
-317 FFVSHYVFR
+317 LLTLFGVPPF
-326 WRTAMNEHYMAHWQ
+326 
-340 HLRHIEGAAQRVQ
+340 LREACK
-353 EDTMRFASTL
+353 
-363 ENMGVS
+363 GV
-369 FINAIM
+369 
-375 TLIAFLPV
+375 
-383 LVTLSEHVPDL
+383 
-394 PIVGHLPYGLVI
+394 IV
-406 AAIVWS
+406 
-412 LMGTGLLAVVGIKLP
+412 
-427 GLEFK
+427 
-432 NQRVE
+432 
-437 AAYRKEL
+437 
-444 VYGEDDETRAT
+444 
-455 PPTVRELFRAVRRN
+455 
-469 YFRLYF
+469 
-475 HYMYFNIARILYL
+475 
-488 QVDNVFGLFL
+488 
-498 LFPSIVAGTITL
+498 IVAVL
-510 GLMTQITN
+510 LQKKE
-518 VFGQVRGAFQYL
+518 A
-530 INSWTTLVELMSIYK
+530 
-545 RLRSFEH
+545 
-552 ELDGDKIQEV
+552 DA
-562 THTLS
+562 

>member
-51 VGELMLSLLTNW
+51 VGELLLSLLTNW

-210 VLYVVSKRTTF
+210 VLYVVSKRTPF

-317 FFVSHYVFR
+317 LLTLFGVPPF
-326 WRTAMNEHYMAHWQ
+326 
-340 HLRHIEGAAQRVQ
+340 LREACK
-353 EDTMRFASTL
+353 
-363 ENMGVS
+363 GV
-369 FINAIM
+369 
-375 TLIAFLPV
+375 
-383 LVTLSEHVPDL
+383 
-394 PIVGHLPYGLVI
+394 IV
-406 AAIVWS
+406 
-412 LMGTGLLAVVGIKLP
+412 
-427 GLEFK
+427 
-432 NQRVE
+432 
-437 AAYRKEL
+437 
-444 VYGEDDETRAT
+444 
-455 PPTVRELFRAVRRN
+455 
-469 YFRLYF
+469 
-475 HYMYFNIARILYL
+475 
-488 QVDNVFGLFL
+488 
-498 LFPSIVAGTITL
+498 IVAVL
-510 GLMTQITN
+510 LQKKE
-518 VFGQVRGAFQYL
+518 A
-530 INSWTTLVELMSIYK
+530 
-545 RLRSFEH
+545 
-552 ELDGDKIQEV
+552 DA
-562 THTLS
+562 